1 MKSYYLEKEN
11 ERFNGN
17 AECGYAFYES
27 PPSIVRMHTH
37 TFYEL
42 FMIIEGEI
50 VHEVNGQLQQ
60 LKKGNVVFVR
70 DSDIH
75 RLQPPKNV
83 CKWVNVHFSKN
94 TFKSLVHFLGHPDLE
109 KTLLAPTESPV
120 IQLPDTQ
127 ATHCIKKLS
136 LMHNISQKNN
146 YFFKLEVRKQ
156 LLYIFSTFFVKTD
169 KRYFLPDWLDTLCA
183 KMREFENCSVGTSRM
198 YELNPR
204 SKSHLIKS
212 MQQYLNTT
220 VSNFVNEQRLHFATD
235 FLVNSNEPIIDIALD
250 CGFNSINYFYRLFKK
265 VHGISPKAY
274 REKFSTIA
282 NLTYQN
288 LQGEIEENS

>member
-1 MKSYYLEKEN
+1 MKNYYLERQT
-11 ERFNGN
+11 ERLNGS
-17 AECGYAFYES
+17 AECGYDFFES

-42 FMIIEGEI
+42 FMITEGEI
-50 VHEVNGQLQQ
+50 IHEVNGSFQKLT
-60 LKKGNVVFVR
+60 KGCVVFVR

-75 RLQPPKNV
+75 RLQPPKTT
-83 CKWVNVHFSKN
+83 CKWVNVIFSKN
-94 TFKSLVHFLGHPDLE
+94 TFKSLMRFLGHPDLE
-109 KTLLAPTESPV
+109 KTLLEPTGAPV
-120 IQLPDTQ
+120 VQLSETQ
-127 ATHCIKKLS
+127 TANCIKKLS
-136 LMHNISQKNN
+136 LMHNISQKDN

-156 LLYIFSTFFVKTD
+156 LLFIFSTFFIKSD
-169 KRYFLPDWLDTLCA
+169 ERNFLPDWLDTLCA

-212 MQQYLNTT
+212 MKQYLDTT

-265 VHGISPKAY
+265 VHGISPNTY
-274 REKFSTIA
+274 RKKFSTIA

-288 LQGEIEENS
+288 LQNNTENNP